1 MYADDMGIFAL
12 SAEELTLNSY
22 IIKWNL
28 TVNVEKTKIVIF
40 RNEGKLRSDKKW
52 FLNKYCG

>member
-1 MYADDMGIFAL
+1 MYADDMGIFAV

-28 TVNVEKTKIVIF
+28 TVNVEETKTVILRNGGKI
-40 RNEGKLRSDKKW
+40 RSDKK
-52 FLNKYCG
+52 